1 MNLQQL
7 LMYLPILT
15 EYFPYIQLL
24 LQFRTADN
32 AKRHEIVA
40 QFYAL
45 VVTRLRPMFAERNDV
60 PTTKLIDD
68 ILAAV
73 RTYINDAASYGSTT
87 GGVVGGSGSVGVNP
101 VPPPVQVPGP
111 LPGGGAANVGAGLV
125 PPAGGYS
132 GSWPAYPLEE
142 EAHYKQPPMD
152 PRWADI
158 TRAKHSQGTGGPG
171 SVMDATPSSPPP
183 SSTQFAFRTPP
194 YDYIQLG
201 MPYEGLSILLLGGLY
216 RDQAGVTWP
225 AIVHGD
231 VFWTGTYNNQ
241 PAWQVLPAGYGGRPG
256 WSRMVL

>member
-15 EYFPYIQLL
+15 EYFPYIELL

-40 QFYAL
+40 QFYTI

-73 RTYINDAASYGSTT
+73 RTYINDATSYGPPS
-87 GGVVGGSGSVGVNP
+87 GGVGSVSGSVGVNP
-101 VPPPVQVPGP
+101 VPPPVQVPVAGPATPDSP
-111 LPGGGAANVGAGLV
+111 LP
-125 PPAGGYS
+125 GGYS

-152 PRWADI
+152 PRWAEL
-158 TRAKHSQGTGGPG
+158 AKRNHQPDGGKGIAVDP
-171 SVMDATPSSPPP
+171 TPIPAPVPPTT
-183 SSTQFAFRTPP
+183 STLQSPP
-194 YDYIQLG
+194 YDFIQYG
-201 MPYEGLSILLLGGLY
+201 PVTPGLIVAL
-216 RDQAGVTWP
+216 RAGDYGQVGKPTWP
-225 AIVHGD
+225 AVHASD
-231 VFWTGTYNNQ
+231 VLWTGIHLGNV
-241 PAWQVLPAGYGGRPG
+241 AWQVLPAGYAGRPG
-256 WSRMVL
+256 WTGVRPF